1 MHFQVL
7 FPRKSDEFQEGVQI
21 QLQKVTDEA
30 AAKVEAVLKRSEEQA
45 SMIESLHSS
54 VSLIKIPGS
63 LCHLNLPFSF
73 WPPASAIAALL

>member
-1 MHFQVL
+1 LVKENL
-7 FPRKSDEFQEGVQI
+7 LSFQEGFQI

-54 VSLIKIPGS
+54 VSPD
-63 LCHLNLPFSF
+63 
-73 WPPASAIAALL
+73 